1 MLGACGAALVLTAPP
16 ANQARAAASLLSRSN
31 WVLATAL
38 PASQDVPAD
47 WGYSLTGRL
56 RRAVSPSTVPP
67 AALPNTSRAAVYS
80 PAGCGNIPKILDHS
94 SADLAAYVQI
104 DRDVQVFGQD
114 APLDAAASASGRQP
128 LAPRLAALSDQELAA
143 RVGPRQ
149 FADLDALLD
158 ECVDV
163 LDASAKPELYVMQSP
178 IADAFTIGMGKPFT
192 VITSGLYD
200 LVTHDEM
207 RFVMG
212 HELGHALSG
221 HAVYRTMM
229 MHLLRLARSFGV
241 LPVGGWALRA
251 IVAALLE
258 WQRKSEL
265 SGDRAGLLCAQDL
278 DTALRVEMKLA
289 GGCRLDKLDSEAFL
303 AQAREYETSGDMRD
317 GVLKLLNLELQTHPF
332 SVLRAAALTHWV
344 DTGGYA
350 KVIAGEYPRR
360 ADDGNAKFAD
370 DLGAAARYYRDGF
383 DQSNDPL
390 IKGIRDGFGGI
401 VEGVGRAASNAADSL
416 GRKITEWRQPS
427 K

>member
-1 MLGACGAALVLTAPP
+1 MSQTP
-16 ANQARAAASLLSRSN
+16 ATTRKTFPEISSRAWEHPADR
-31 WVLATAL
+31 TAL
-38 PASQDVPAD
+38 SA
-47 WGYSLTGRL
+47 L
-56 RRAVSPSTVPP
+56 RR
-67 AALPNTSRAAVYS
+67 LK
-80 PAGCGNIPKILDHS
+80 GFDQILKLMSGMLRERQHRLLY
-94 SADLAAYVQI
+94 LA
-104 DRDVQVFGQD
+104 
-114 APLDAAASASGRQP
+114 S
-128 LAPRLAALSDQELAA
+128 AA

-317 GVLKLLNLELQTHPF
+317 GAQAAQPGAADP
-332 SVLRAAALTHWV
+332 SVLGAAGCRLDSLGGHRRLCQGDSRRVPASGRRRQRQICRRPWRGRPVLPGRLRPVQRPADQRYPRRIRWHRRGRGTGSLERGRFIGPQDHRVAAALEVT
-344 DTGGYA
+344 A
-350 KVIAGEYPRR
+350 
-360 ADDGNAKFAD
+360 
-370 DLGAAARYYRDGF
+370 
-383 DQSNDPL
+383 PL
-390 IKGIRDGFGGI
+390 LR
-401 VEGVGRAASNAADSL
+401 S
-416 GRKITEWRQPS
+416 
-427 K
+427 